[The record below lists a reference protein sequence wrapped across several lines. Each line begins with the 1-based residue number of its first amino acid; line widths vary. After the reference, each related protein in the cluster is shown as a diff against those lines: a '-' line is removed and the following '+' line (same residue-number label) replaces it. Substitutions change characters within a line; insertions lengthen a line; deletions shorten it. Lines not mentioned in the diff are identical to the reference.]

1 MNLHGINLFLRKS
14 CRSEGISNNPNQ
26 SRLAWIVTVNENIAT
41 KSPRLEEEINK
52 KVS

>member
-1 MNLHGINLFLRKS
+1 MIIPTYLLF
-14 CRSEGISNNPNQ
+14 NVA
-26 SRLAWIVTVNENIAT
+26 LAWIVTVNENIAT